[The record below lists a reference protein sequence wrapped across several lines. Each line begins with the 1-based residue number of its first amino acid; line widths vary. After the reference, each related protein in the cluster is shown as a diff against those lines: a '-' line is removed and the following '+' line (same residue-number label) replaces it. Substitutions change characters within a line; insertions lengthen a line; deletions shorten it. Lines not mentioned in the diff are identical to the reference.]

1 LRLNIRLLSLIFAAL
16 LCAIEA
22 ILLRLLFVG
31 AVAGGLEFEFD
42 GVRAVRGE
50 ESLCDTKLLT

>member
-1 LRLNIRLLSLIFAAL
+1 MFAAR

-22 ILLRLLFVG
+22 ILRRVFLVC
-31 AVAGGLEFEFD
+31 AEVEFGFEGFEDEFD

-50 ESLCDTKLLT
+50 ESR